1 MPKLLSDYPWKISYS
16 SNTDNTIADFYIPA
30 LERTIKYDR
39 KSGFFSS
46 AILSKVARGLGAML
60 HNQGQIRLIMGC
72 QFSQEDL
79 SAIQQGFEL
88 RDALLSR
95 LDTEF
100 KPPENFAQLKH
111 FEILS
116 WLVANNY
123 LDIKIAIPLKEN
135 GIPESSEQQLDPQHI
150 FHEKVGI
157 FTDSNGDNLAF
168 SGSNNESI
176 SGWSKN
182 VESFHVYCSWEGGR
196 ELDRVQ
202 EEVSRFEQLWL
213 DISPNVRVF
222 DVPEAVQRKLL
233 QYTPDVKPNWEPQ
246 IEFDTR
252 IIDFEDNELINRRD
266 AESAEE
272 RDKEILKVSKDE
284 LEELDKFNQL
294 ANIHTHPGCLDFSL
308 KSIPI
313 KPWVHQ
319 IKILRRVAQTF
330 PQSFLIADEVGL
342 GKTIE
347 TGLIL
352 RYLGSPRLSMFN

>member
-1 MPKLLSDYPWKISYS
+1 MPKLLRDYPWKISYS

-30 LERTIKYDR
+30 LECAIKYDR

-60 HNQGQIRLIMGC
+60 YNQGQIRLIMGC
-72 QFSQEDL
+72 QFSPEDL
-79 SAIQQGFEL
+79 SAIQEGFAL

-123 LDIKIAIPLKEN
+123 LDIKIAVPLKD
-135 GIPESSEQQLDPQHI
+135 GIPESSEKQLDPQHI

-157 FTDSNGDNLAF
+157 FNDGNGDTLAF
-168 SGSNNESI
+168 SGSNNEYI

-196 ELDRVQ
+196 ELDRVE

-233 QYTPDVKPNWEPQ
+233 QYTPDVKPIWEPK

-252 IIDFEDNELINRRD
+252 IIDAFEHNNNEVIFNNSEQDVFNNSEQD
-266 AESAEE
+266 A
-272 RDKEILKVSKDE
+272 R
-284 LEELDKFNQL
+284 
-294 ANIHTHPGCLDFSL
+294 TTT
-308 KSIPI
+308 I
-313 KPWVHQ
+313 KN
-319 IKILRRVAQTF
+319 
-330 PQSFLIADEVGL
+330 D
-342 GKTIE
+342 
-347 TGLIL
+347 
-352 RYLGSPRLSMFN
+352 GSG